1 MLWQELKQVYG
12 DGIYNYFDAL
22 YNYLDFAV
30 LTLYITSF
38 TLRFLTLIKVSIYS
52 KTRDKYKNDH
62 AYCVLCIIMIMVLS
76 FEPHKR
82 KLSSVFETT

>member
-38 TLRFLTLIKVSIYS
+38 TLRFLTLIKVCWS
-52 KTRDKYKNDH
+52 KSR
-62 AYCVLCIIMIMVLS
+62 
-76 FEPHKR
+76 R
-82 KLSSVFETT
+82 

>member
-1 MLWQELKQVYG
+1 MLWQELKQVYS

-38 TLRFLTLIKVSIYS
+38 TLRFLTLIKVILNLYS
-52 KTRDKYKNDH
+52 LFDFVMN
-62 AYCVLCIIMIMVLS
+62 I
-76 FEPHKR
+76 
-82 KLSSVFETT
+82 

>member
-1 MLWQELKQVYG
+1 MLWQEVKQVYS

-38 TLRFLTLIKVSIYS
+38 TLRFLTIIKVC
-52 KTRDKYKNDH
+52 KYFIK
-62 AYCVLCIIMIMVLS
+62 CPKKVLL
-76 FEPHKR
+76 
-82 KLSSVFETT
+82 